1 MEVRFFERK
10 KRKISK
16 NEEQKGFF
24 IENLGGEMIQMET

>member
-1 MEVRFFERK
+1 MEVRFSEKK

-16 NEEQKGFF
+16 KAFL